1 MTQTLKKSI
10 QELLAMPSA
19 EVRAYL
25 ETLST
30 PERQRVSTEL
40 YRARLM
46 IDIQKSGE
54 PQMPFSQ

>member
-10 QELLAMPSA
+10 QELLAMSSA

-54 PQMPFSQ
+54 LQLPFSQ